1 MVCPAPKDF
10 KGNNLV
16 DYALRSVRLTLFIT
30 SIFLAIFFS
39 AISASINHSNANVIL
54 FDSYKLAAENTSKS
68 TAYALKIGD
77 LNLVQARLNDLYSV
91 IQAERLY
98 LFDTNQNN
106 IVSIPTFTSR
116 GNTSCE
122 FRSIVTPVKY
132 DNQLL
137 GNLVVCFRT
146 AEFKI
151 SNFDP
156 STLFWFFLSFGILFL
171 CIFQVIKLRFSEIK
185 ILFQEISSLNP
196 ETPGL
201 KIAEKDLKYSE
212 NIILAKSINAMIL
225 RIQNYEKDLESF
237 RISSHLAKLAA
248 QVSHD
253 IRSPLAALN
262 LIYGNLDEIP
272 EEKRLLIRR
281 SVQRIN
287 DIANDLL
294 SRGKSTAIVAQ
305 SSLVLQ
311 PSNCI
316 LSVEIDSIV
325 SEKRVEYREKLNIDI
340 SFLNSELTYGIFS
353 QIRSTE
359 LKRVVSN
366 LINNS
371 VEAISENSGVISIS
385 INAEDRYAWIIIQ
398 DDGPGIPE
406 HVMSKL
412 GNLGTSFGKENS
424 NNGSGLGIYHAKK
437 TIEDLGGKI
446 FITSNETSPGTTIS
460 IKLPR
465 SKPPT
470 WFVEKISLKIPCTIV
485 SLDDDSAIHDLWLNK
500 FQHFKEKNLNI
511 NFVSFSSVDQFRIWF
526 FENKNDD
533 FSSIFLIDYEFLG
546 QEKNGIDV
554 IEELK
559 IQSKS
564 ILVTSRFDDP
574 KVKNR
579 CENLE
584 IKLIPK
590 DVASFIPIEIYEIT
604 AALDYVLIDND
615 PLVIT
620 TWKISAKNK
629 GHRAK
634 FFNSLKNFQKHISTI
649 PKETVIYIDSD
660 LGRDECGNLVKGE
673 DAALSFSLQ
682 GFQQIFLT
690 TGHDSSSFSELPYI
704 KGIVGK
710 DPI

>member
-1 MVCPAPKDF
+1 M
-10 KGNNLV
+10 
-16 DYALRSVRLTLFIT
+16 DYALRSVRLTLFVT
-30 SIFLAIFFS
+30 SIFLAIIFS
-39 AISASINHSNANVIL
+39 AISASINHNNANAIL
-54 FDSYKLAAENTSKS
+54 FDSYKLAAENTAKS

-91 IQAERLY
+91 IQSERLF
-98 LFDTNQNN
+98 LFDANQKN

-116 GNTSCE
+116 SNNSCE
-122 FRSIVTPVKY
+122 FRSITTPVKY
-132 DNQLL
+132 DSQPL
-137 GNLVVCFRT
+137 GNLIICFKP

-151 SNFDP
+151 TNFDP
-156 STLFWFFLSFGILFL
+156 ATLFWFFLSFGILFL

-201 KIAEKDLKYSE
+201 KIAENELKYSE
-212 NIILAKSINAMIL
+212 NIILAKSINAMIR
-225 RIQNYEKDLESF
+225 RIQKYEKDLESF

-262 LIYGNLDEIP
+262 LIYGNLGEIS

-294 SRGKSTAIVAQ
+294 TRGKNTAGVDHN
-305 SSLVLQ
+305 SFELES
-311 PSNCI
+311 SNCI

-325 SEKRVEYREKLNIDI
+325 SEKRIEFREKLNIDI
-340 SFLNSELTYGIFS
+340 SFLNPEATYGIFA
-353 QIRSTE
+353 QINSIE
-359 LKRVVSN
+359 LKRVISN

-371 VEAISENSGVISIS
+371 VEAIAEDSGVVSIS
-385 INAEDRYAWIIIQ
+385 MNADASHAWIVIR
-398 DDGPGIPE
+398 DNGPGIPE
-406 HVMSKL
+406 PILSKL
-412 GNLGTSFGKENS
+412 GEIGASSGKENS
-424 NNGSGLGIYHAKK
+424 PSGSGLGIYHAKK
-437 TIEDLGGKI
+437 TIKALGGEILIASKDNGRGTV
-446 FITSNETSPGTTIS
+446 ITIR
-460 IKLPR
+460 LPR
-465 SKPPT
+465 SKTPS
-470 WFVEKISLKIPCTIV
+470 WFVEKIFLKNPSTIV

-500 FQHFKEKNLNI
+500 LQDFKEKELNI
-511 NFVSFSSVDQFRIWF
+511 NFVSFSSVDQFTGWF
-526 FENKNDD
+526 FENKDKDLNPT
-533 FSSIFLIDYEFLG
+533 FLIDYELLG

-554 IEELK
+554 IEELQ

-564 ILVTSRFDDP
+564 ILVTSRFDDST
-574 KVKNR
+574 VKKR

-590 DVASFIPIEIYEIT
+590 DVASFIPIELYET
-604 AALDYVLIDND
+604 NEALDYVLIDND

-620 TWKISAKNK
+620 TWKMSAKTK
-629 GHRAK
+629 GHKAK
-634 FFNSLKNFQKHISTI
+634 FYNSLQSFQMQISII

-660 LGRDECGNLVKGE
+660 LGKDESGNLVKGE
-673 DAALSFSLQ
+673 DAALTFYLQ
-682 GFQQIFLT
+682 GFHQIFLT
-690 TGHDSSSFSELPYI
+690 TGHDSSSFSELPQV